1 MPSIFCPDRVVL
13 KERLGQT
20 GTKTLWMSTS
30 ATVQDPFI
38 IIHERQLVLK
48 ETYRMWN
55 GPF

>member
-1 MPSIFCPDRVVL
+1 MPSSFCPDRVVL